1 MMDALKRVFAVI
13 LGLCALAV
21 AGHYILAPLYTAS
34 ARAALALGYYLD
46 ILMAV
51 SLLIALVF
59 QGQNLR
65 AANAAAGGNDGGG
78 LSREKLAA
86 NALFYVTLLVALWFF
101 RNWFDLLTSNPLGSQ
116 SVATQIVWDLIDG
129 LLPIVLG
136 ITAIRLWRDS
146 SAARRR
152 G

>member
-13 LGLCALAV
+13 LGLCAVAV
-21 AGHYILAPLYTAS
+21 AGHYILSPLYTDS

-51 SLLIALVF
+51 SLLIALAF
-59 QGQNLR
+59 QWQSRR
-65 AANAAAGGNDGGG
+65 AANAAAGGDGGG
-78 LSREKLAA
+78 LSRERLAA

-101 RNWFDLLTSNPLGSQ
+101 RNWFDLLTSNPPGSQ
-116 SVATQIVWDLIDG
+116 SVATQMVWDLIDG

-146 SAARRR
+146 NAAGRQ

>member
-1 MMDALKRVFAVI
+1 MMDALKRVCAVI
-13 LGLCALAV
+13 LGLCAVAV
-21 AGHYILAPLYTAS
+21 AGHYILSPLYADS

-51 SLLIALVF
+51 SLLIALAY

-65 AANAAAGGNDGGG
+65 AANAGGDGKG
-78 LSREKLAA
+78 LSRERLTA
-86 NALFYVTLLVALWFF
+86 NGLFYVTLLVALWFF
-101 RNWFDLLTSNPLGSQ
+101 RNWFDLLTIYPLGSQ
-116 SVATQIVWDLIDG
+116 SVATQMVWDLIDG

-136 ITAIRLWRDS
+136 VTAIRLWRDS
-146 SAARRR
+146 NTAGRR

>member
-1 MMDALKRVFAVI
+1 MMDALKRVFAVV
-13 LGLCALAV
+13 LGLCAVAV
-21 AGHYILAPLYTAS
+21 AGHYILSPLYTDS

-51 SLLIALVF
+51 SLLIALAF

-65 AANAAAGGNDGGG
+65 AAQTAGGDGKG

-101 RNWFDLLTSNPLGSQ
+101 RNWFDLLTSNPPGSQ
-116 SVATQIVWDLIDG
+116 SVATQMVWDLIDG

-136 ITAIRLWRDS
+136 ITAVRLWRGDN
-146 SAARRR
+146 AAGRL
-152 G
+152 

>member
-21 AGHYILAPLYTAS
+21 AGHYILSPLYAAS
-34 ARAALALGYYLD
+34 GSAVLALWYYLD

-51 SLLIALVF
+51 SLVIALVF

-65 AANAAAGGNDGGG
+65 AAAAAGGDGGG
-78 LSREKLAA
+78 LSRERLAA

-101 RNWFDLLTSNPLGSQ
+101 RNWFDLLTSNPLGNQ
-116 SVATQIVWDLIDG
+116 SVATQMVWDLIDG

-136 ITAIRLWRDS
+136 ITAIRLWRGDN
-146 SAARRR
+146 AAGRL
-152 G
+152 

>member
-21 AGHYILAPLYTAS
+21 AGHYILSPLYTDS
-34 ARAALALGYYLD
+34 ARAALALWYYLD

-51 SLLIALVF
+51 SLVIALVF
-59 QGQNLR
+59 QWQGQR
-65 AANAAAGGNDGGG
+65 AAAAGGAGGG
-78 LSREKLAA
+78 LSRERLAA

-116 SVATQIVWDLIDG
+116 SVATQMVWDLIDG

-136 ITAIRLWRDS
+136 LTAIRLWRDS
-146 SAARRR
+146 NAAGRL
-152 G
+152 

>member
-21 AGHYILAPLYTAS
+21 AGHYILSPLYAAS
-34 ARAALALGYYLD
+34 GSAALALWYYLD

-51 SLLIALVF
+51 SLIIALAF
-59 QGQNLR
+59 QWQSQR
-65 AANAAAGGNDGGG
+65 AAQAAGDAGGG

-86 NALFYVTLLVALWFF
+86 NALFYVTLLIALWFF
-101 RNWFDLLTSNPLGSQ
+101 RNWLDLLTSNPPGSQ
-116 SVATQIVWDLIDG
+116 SVPTQMVWDLIDG

-136 ITAIRLWRDS
+136 ITAIRLWRGDN
-146 SAARRR
+146 AAGRR

>member
-1 MMDALKRVFAVI
+1 MMDALKRIFAVI
-13 LGLCALAV
+13 LGLCAVAV
-21 AGHYILAPLYTAS
+21 AGHYILSPLYTDS

-51 SLLIALVF
+51 SLLIALAY

-65 AANAAAGGNDGGG
+65 ADNAGGDGNG
-78 LSREKLAA
+78 LSRKRLEA

-101 RNWFDLLTSNPLGSQ
+101 RNWFDLLTANPPGSQ
-116 SVATQIVWDLIDG
+116 SIATQMVWDLIDG

-136 ITAIRLWRDS
+136 ITAVLIWQDSRAAGRL
-146 SAARRR
+146 

>member
-21 AGHYILAPLYTAS
+21 AGHYILAPLYTDS
-34 ARAALALGYYLD
+34 TRAALALGYYLD

-51 SLLIALVF
+51 SLLITLAY

-65 AANAAAGGNDGGG
+65 AVKAAGSNDGGG
-78 LSREKLAA
+78 LSRERLAA

-101 RNWFDLLTSNPLGSQ
+101 RNWFDLLTSNPPGSQ
-116 SVATQIVWDLIDG
+116 SIATQMVWDLIDG
-129 LLPIVLG
+129 LLPILLG

-146 SAARRR
+146 NAAGRL
-152 G
+152 

>member
-1 MMDALKRVFAVI
+1 MMDALKRVFAVV

-21 AGHYILAPLYTAS
+21 AGHYILSPLYTDS
-34 ARAALALGYYLD
+34 ARAALAIWYYLD

-51 SLLIALVF
+51 SLLIALAF

-65 AANAAAGGNDGGG
+65 AANAGGDGNG
-78 LSREKLAA
+78 LSREKLTA

-101 RNWFDLLTSNPLGSQ
+101 RNWFDLLTSNPPGSQ
-116 SVATQIVWDLIDG
+116 SVATQMVWDLIDG
-129 LLPIVLG
+129 LLPILLG
-136 ITAIRLWRDS
+136 STAIRLWRDS
-146 SAARRR
+146 NAAGRR

>member
-1 MMDALKRVFAVI
+1 MMDALKRVFAVV
-13 LGLCALAV
+13 LGLCAVAV
-21 AGHYILAPLYTAS
+21 AAHYILSPLYTDS
-34 ARAALALGYYLD
+34 ARAALAVWYYLD

-65 AANAAAGGNDGGG
+65 AVKAAGGNDGGVLG
-78 LSREKLAA
+78 RERLAA

-101 RNWFDLLTSNPLGSQ
+101 RNWFDLLTSNPPGSQ
-116 SVATQIVWDLIDG
+116 SVATQMVWDLIDG

-136 ITAIRLWRDS
+136 LTAIRLWRDS
-146 SAARRR
+146 NPAGRL
-152 G
+152 

>member
-13 LGLCALAV
+13 LGLCAVAV
-21 AGHYILAPLYTAS
+21 AGHYILSPLYTDS
-34 ARAALALGYYLD
+34 ARAALAIWYYLD

-51 SLLIALVF
+51 SLLIALAY
-59 QGQNLR
+59 QGQSRR
-65 AANAAAGGNDGGG
+65 AANAAAGGG
-78 LSREKLAA
+78 LSRERLEA

-101 RNWFDLLTSNPLGSQ
+101 RNWFDLLTSNPPGSQ
-116 SVATQIVWDLIDG
+116 SVATQMVWDLIDG
-129 LLPIVLG
+129 LLPILLG

-146 SAARRR
+146 NAAGRQ

>member
-1 MMDALKRVFAVI
+1 MMMDALKRVFAVI
-13 LGLCALAV
+13 LGFCALAV
-21 AGHYILAPLYTAS
+21 AGHYILSPLYTDS
-34 ARAALALGYYLD
+34 ARAALALWYYLD

-59 QGQNLR
+59 QWQNLR
-65 AANAAAGGNDGGG
+65 AAAAAGGDSGG
-78 LSREKLAA
+78 LSRERLAA

-116 SVATQIVWDLIDG
+116 SIATQMVWDLIDG

-136 ITAIRLWRDS
+136 LTAIRLWRDS
-146 SAARRR
+146 NAAGRL
-152 G
+152 

>member
-13 LGLCALAV
+13 LGLCAVAV
-21 AGHYILAPLYTAS
+21 AGHYILSPLYTNS

-51 SLLIALVF
+51 SLLIALAF
-59 QGQNLR
+59 QGQSRR
-65 AANAAAGGNDGGG
+65 AANAAAGGAGKG

-101 RNWFDLLTSNPLGSQ
+101 RNWFDLLTANPPGSQ
-116 SVATQIVWDLIDG
+116 SIATQMVWDLIDG
-129 LLPIVLG
+129 LLPILLG
-136 ITAIRLWRDS
+136 ITAIRLWRNS
-146 SAARRR
+146 NAAGRR

>member
-21 AGHYILAPLYTAS
+21 AGHYILSPLYTDS

-51 SLLIALVF
+51 SLLIALAF
-59 QGQNLR
+59 QGQTLR
-65 AANAAAGGNDGGG
+65 AANAGGNDGGG
-78 LSREKLAA
+78 LSREQLAA
-86 NALFYVTLLVALWFF
+86 NALFYVTLLAALWFF
-101 RNWFDLLTSNPLGSQ
+101 RNWFDLLTSNPPGSQ
-116 SVATQIVWDLIDG
+116 SVATQMVWDLIDG
-129 LLPIVLG
+129 LLPILLG

-146 SAARRR
+146 NPARRL
-152 G
+152 

>member
-21 AGHYILAPLYTAS
+21 AGHYILSPLYTDS

-51 SLLIALVF
+51 SLLIALAF

-65 AANAAAGGNDGGG
+65 AAKAAGGG
-78 LSREKLAA
+78 LSRERLEA

-101 RNWFDLLTSNPLGSQ
+101 RNWFDLLTSNPPGSQ
-116 SVATQIVWDLIDG
+116 SVATQMVWDLIDG

-136 ITAIRLWRDS
+136 ITAIRLWLDS
-146 SAARRR
+146 NAA

>member
-1 MMDALKRVFAVI
+1 MMDALKRVCAVI
-13 LGLCALAV
+13 LGLCAVAV
-21 AGHYILAPLYTAS
+21 AGHYILSPLYTDS

-51 SLLIALVF
+51 SLLIALAF
-59 QGQNLR
+59 QWQGKR
-65 AANAAAGGNDGGG
+65 AAAGGDGGG

-101 RNWFDLLTSNPLGSQ
+101 RNWFDLLTSNPPGSQ
-116 SVATQIVWDLIDG
+116 SVATQMVWDLIDG

-136 ITAIRLWRDS
+136 ITAIRIWRGDN
-146 SAARRR
+146 AA

>member
-51 SLLIALVF
+51 SLLIALAF

-65 AANAAAGGNDGGG
+65 AANAGGG
-78 LSREKLAA
+78 ISRERLAA

-101 RNWFDLLTSNPLGSQ
+101 RNWFDLLTSNPPGSQ
-116 SVATQIVWDLIDG
+116 SVATQMVWDLIDG

-146 SAARRR
+146 NAA

>member
-13 LGLCALAV
+13 LGLCTVAV
-21 AGHYILAPLYTAS
+21 AGHYILSPLYTDS

-51 SLLIALVF
+51 SLLIALAY
-59 QGQNLR
+59 QGQSRR
-65 AANAAAGGNDGGG
+65 AANAAAGGADGG

-101 RNWFDLLTSNPLGSQ
+101 RNWFDLLTANPPGSQ
-116 SVATQIVWDLIDG
+116 SVATQMVWDLIDG
-129 LLPIVLG
+129 LLPILLG

-146 SAARRR
+146 NAAGRL
-152 G
+152 

>member
-13 LGLCALAV
+13 LGLCAVAV
-21 AGHYILAPLYTAS
+21 AGHYILSPLYTDS

-51 SLLIALVF
+51 FLLIALAY

-65 AANAAAGGNDGGG
+65 AANAGGNAGGG
-78 LSREKLAA
+78 LSRERLEA

-101 RNWFDLLTSNPLGSQ
+101 RNWFDLLTSNPPGSQ
-116 SVATQIVWDLIDG
+116 SVATQMVWDLIDG
-129 LLPIVLG
+129 LLPILLG
-136 ITAIRLWRDS
+136 LTAIRLWRDS
-146 SAARRR
+146 SAGRRL
-152 G
+152 

>member
-13 LGLCALAV
+13 LGLCAVAV
-21 AGHYILAPLYTAS
+21 AGHYILAPLYTDS
-34 ARAALALGYYLD
+34 ARAALALGYYLN

-51 SLLIALVF
+51 SLLIALAF
-59 QGQNLR
+59 QGQGQR
-65 AANAAAGGNDGGG
+65 AANAGGNGKG
-78 LSREKLAA
+78 LSRERLTA

-101 RNWFDLLTSNPLGSQ
+101 RNWLDLLTSNPPGSQ

-146 SAARRR
+146 SAGRRL
-152 G
+152 

>member
-21 AGHYILAPLYTAS
+21 AGHYILSPLYTDS

-51 SLLIALVF
+51 SLLIALGF

-65 AANAAAGGNDGGG
+65 AAQAAGGDGGG

-116 SVATQIVWDLIDG
+116 SVATQMVWDLIDG

-146 SAARRR
+146 NPARRL
-152 G
+152 